1 MALSCC
7 TRPWPVLSAGGWI
20 MAHRIPLWVDLLV
33 LLDGESDPGHDQE
46 RPKQIDNP
54 VKCLD
59 QRDSHRDEEGPHEER
74 SENAPEQ
81 DLMLIH
87 RRDTKGGED
96 QQKHEDVVD

>member
-1 MALSCC
+1 
-7 TRPWPVLSAGGWI
+7 

-59 QRDSHRDEEGPHEER
+59 QRDSHRAATAEGV
-74 SENAPEQ
+74 STAA
-81 DLMLIH
+81 
-87 RRDTKGGED
+87 G
-96 QQKHEDVVD
+96 V